1 MDKVVEEEVSPLA
14 AAFLDLLPQTTFALM
29 REQGHA
35 SHITKISLQDRRF
48 SIVSLNSSFPI
59 RLQGFREIRRYV

>member
-1 MDKVVEEEVSPLA
+1 MDEVVEDEVPPLA
-14 AAFLDLLPQTTFALM
+14 AAFLDLLGQSTFALV
-29 REQGHA
+29 REQGQA
-35 SHITKISLQDRRF
+35 SHITQISLQDRRF